1 MPIDGHG
8 LARMMDGTV
17 LDKCSTKADYENLIV
32 QAKKYE
38 FCCCALGNA
47 CYLPMMVEALKG
59 TDTKVLTGC
68 SSWQGSD
75 ITEAK
80 VAYAKLLKK
89 LGAGE
94 MENFMNYSYFKSGMY
109 DEVVKDI
116 AAVREAI
123 GPDMIYKVLLETPLW
138 TDAEIKIMCELCIDG
153 GADFVKTGTGT
164 LGVTTIHTIEVM
176 ASAIKGRAQMKAS
189 GGIRTI
195 ETVDQMIDLG
205 VTRFGVS
212 LGSGIKLI
220 EAADNR

>member
-17 LDKCSTKADYENLIV
+17 LDKCAAKADYENLIA
-32 QAKKYE
+32 QAKKYD

-47 CYLPMMVEALKG
+47 CYLPMMVEGLKD
-59 TDTKVLTGC
+59 TDIKVLTAC

-80 VAYAKLLKK
+80 VAYAKLLVA

-116 AAVREAI
+116 AAVREAV

-138 TDAEIKIMCELCIDG
+138 SDEEIKIMCELCIDG
-153 GADFVKTGTGT
+153 GADYVKTGTGT
-164 LGVTTIHTIEVM
+164 LGVTTVHTIEVM
-176 ASAIKGRAQMKAS
+176 NSAIKGRAKIKAS

-205 VTRFGVS
+205 VARFGVS
-212 LGSGIKLI
+212 LNSGIQLI
-220 EAADNR
+220 EAANNR